1 MKRYPAV
8 GGIKK
13 PMRCRPG
20 AVALME
26 IRKYQRSTELLI
38 KVKTLQRLVREL
50 SQDFKSD
57 VSFQAKALL
66 AFQEASEAFVVEL
79 FEDTFVCAVHAKRI
93 TIFPKDMQLA
103 CLIRGGSA
111 IYQHFAVKK
120 DH

>member
-20 AVALME
+20 TVALME
-26 IRKYQRSTELLI
+26 ISKYQRSTKLLI
-38 KVKTLQRLVREL
+38 KVKPFQRSVREL
-50 SQDFKSD
+50 SKDFKSD
-57 VSFQAKALL
+57 VRFQAKALL
-66 AFQEASEAFVVEL
+66 ALQEALEAFVVKL
-79 FEDTFVCAVHAKRI
+79 FEDTFVCAVHAKRV

-103 CLIRGGSA
+103 RRIRGGSA
-111 IYQHFAVKK
+111 IYQHFAVKN